1 MKTLEVDVLEDLS
14 IFGGLD
20 YEALYLEV
28 TFGGV
33 FYHVEADVLI
43 LEVWLLLGFE
53 FELGDLF
60 IY

>member
-1 MKTLEVDVLEDLS
+1 MKVDVLE
-14 IFGGLD
+14 
-20 YEALYLEV
+20 ALLHLEV

-33 FYHVEADVLI
+33 FYHVEDDILI

>member
-1 MKTLEVDVLEDLS
+1 MKVDVLE
-14 IFGGLD
+14 
-20 YEALYLEV
+20 ALLHLEV
-28 TFGGV
+28 TFGGL

-53 FELGDLF
+53 IELGDLF